1 MAKRRPTARPYTGP
15 MQWGPEKS
23 LYYIHIH
30 QQNVGKA
37 ENGRY
42 RKLAT
47 ELSGQKKQAFTA
59 AKKYY
64 KTLFTNSLSPEA
76 RTLLGEALEE
86 DDVMTELDRQLT
98 KALETFIDSPKLHA
112 LLATQTEVAE
122 KNLAA
127 DIAKRGRPAIEA
139 YNRLL
144 ETLAKCCEMIGS
156 KDGAALGALLLA
168 ERHSTEGNRFLAV
181 SSGKS
186 LRRALTQF
194 RAENEKKTVE
204 QKALDHV
211 AKKIN
216 EFAKHL
222 IEHRKETGKKLTEK
236 GVQGVIDKI
245 IFSQGFAEALSGIA
259 KKTALK
265 AVDKMEVD
273 YIGDNRGKVMLT
285 DSAGNKI
292 GFDSTTTKS
301 EGKAD
306 VHLSNFSVT
315 FGETTSHSYGELSLE
330 VGLSTKSYRT
340 NSFGVLDGKQSYSSG
355 SGGTLKEALTAV
367 FGSDV
372 RSMYLA
378 YNVFTFSSYYQNEI
392 KVLNDL
398 ILTRQLVRLFSSRS
412 GEQDFA
418 QYIIA
423 NGELVS
429 VWQLLL
435 ETEKFVGLSNSM
447 GGASQMVS
455 LTIPGRSDIEKLA
468 DATFLSRYDRVKA
481 INSKIDS
488 TKIYA
493 NLHVGNLS
501 NAASKN

>member
-30 QQNVGKA
+30 QQNIGKA
-37 ENGRY
+37 ENGNY

-47 ELSGQKKQAFTA
+47 ELRTQKKQALTA
-59 AKKYY
+59 SKKYY
-64 KTLFTNSLSPEA
+64 KTLFTNSLSSKA
-76 RTLLGEALEE
+76 KTLLGEALEE
-86 DDVMTELDRQLT
+86 DSVMTELDNQLT
-98 KALETFIDSPKLHA
+98 KALKDFIDSPKLHA
-112 LLATQTEVAE
+112 LLSTQVEVAN
-122 KNLAA
+122 KNLAL
-127 DIAKRGRPAIEA
+127 DIAKRGKPAITA
-139 YNRLL
+139 YNELL
-144 ETLAKCCEMIGS
+144 ETLAKCCELINS
-156 KDGAALGALLLA
+156 KEGAALGALLLS
-168 ERHSTEGNRFLAV
+168 ERHETGGDRFLAV
-181 SSGKS
+181 SAGKS

-194 RAENEKKTVE
+194 RIENEKKTVE

-216 EFAKHL
+216 EFANHL
-222 IEHRKETGKKLTEK
+222 IEHRKQNNKKLTEK

-245 IFSQGFAEALSGIA
+245 IFSQGFAEALTGIA

-265 AVDKMEVD
+265 AVNKMEVD

-285 DSAGNKI
+285 DTAGNKI
-292 GFDSTTTKS
+292 GFDETTTKS

-315 FGETTSHSYGELSLE
+315 FGETTSHNYGEMSLE

-340 NSFGVLDGKQSYSSG
+340 NSFGVLEGRQSFSSG
-355 SGGTLKEALTAV
+355 SGGTLKEALTAI

-378 YNVFTFSSYYQNEI
+378 YNVFTFGKHYQNEV

-398 ILTRQLVRLFSSRS
+398 ILTRQLTRLFASRS

-418 QYIIA
+418 QYMVV
-423 NGELVS
+423 NGQIVS
-429 VWQLLL
+429 IWQMLL

-447 GGASQMVS
+447 GGTNQMVS
-455 LTIPGRSDIEKLA
+455 LTIPGRSDIEGLA
-468 DATFLSRYDRVKA
+468 DDSFTSRYERVRA
-481 INSKIDS
+481 INSKIDG

-493 NLHVGNLS
+493 NLHIGNLA
-501 NAASKN
+501 NTVSKG